1 MKQQVEN
8 IANMVSQAI
17 QNTPKKLTFRDDIKD
32 ILFANEDMT
41 ELRVAD
47 TYYTLRVYVHAD
59 GTRRVHMDWN
69 IDKNPDGINID
80 AIEED
85 VRVFL
90 ERIQQ
95 TSYNEEIVQIT
106 AELEAINTRRDELNK
121 KVEEW
126 NRQNQ

>member
-8 IANMVSQAI
+8 IANMVVDAI
-17 QNTPKKLTFRDDIKD
+17 HNTPKKLTFRDDIKD
-32 ILFANEDMT
+32 ILFANEDMA

-47 TYYTLRVYVHAD
+47 TYYTFRFYVHVN

-69 IDKNPDGINID
+69 IDENPDGINID

-95 TSYNEEIVQIT
+95 TSYTEEIVQIK
-106 AELEAINTRRDELNK
+106 AELEAINTRRDQLNK

-126 NRQNQ
+126 KRQNQ

>member
-1 MKQQVEN
+1 
-8 IANMVSQAI
+8 MVVDAI
-17 QNTPKKLTFRDDIKD
+17 HNTPKKLTFRDDIKN
-32 ILFANEDMT
+32 ILFANEDMA

-47 TYYTLRVYVHAD
+47 THYTFRVYVHVNGA
-59 GTRRVHMDWN
+59 RRVHMDWN
-69 IDKNPDGINID
+69 IDYESDGINID

-95 TSYNEEIVQIT
+95 TSYNEEIVQIK
-106 AELEAINTRRDELNK
+106 AELEAINTRRDQLNK